1 MKTFH
6 RLIRKSIGSKIYRSI
21 GLVLIGV
28 ILSYALVFVSLVSVG
43 MEHGTKNV
51 ANRMG
56 ADLIVVPKGSGKDL
70 ERLLLTAKKNYF
82 YMDESVLDKIVNTKG
97 VAKVSPQT
105 FLMTMEASCCDQS
118 VEIIGVDMDS
128 DFTITPWMKQFLSAE
143 IRWMK

>member
-1 MKTFH
+1 
-6 RLIRKSIGSKIYRSI
+6 
-21 GLVLIGV
+21 
-28 ILSYALVFVSLVSVG
+28 
-43 MEHGTKNV
+43 
-51 ANRMG
+51 
-56 ADLIVVPKGSGKDL
+56 
-70 ERLLLTAKKNYF
+70 
-82 YMDESVLDKIVNTKG
+82 MDESVLDKIVNTKG